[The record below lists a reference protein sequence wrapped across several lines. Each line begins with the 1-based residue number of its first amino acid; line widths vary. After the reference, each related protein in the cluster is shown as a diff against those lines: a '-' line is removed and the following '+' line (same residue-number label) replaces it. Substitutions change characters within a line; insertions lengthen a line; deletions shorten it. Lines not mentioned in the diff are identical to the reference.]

1 MSKAKADEKIFSLN
15 DLIDMGLVTHKDIE
29 HFLRYMEAKRLVK
42 ELFPGLN

>member
-1 MSKAKADEKIFSLN
+1 MTKAKADEKIFSLN